1 MNEINFA
8 GIKGKIIES
17 SPHSNYLVVQLSNRI
32 SIVGTKSNMWNWIES
47 PEIESGFISFLVY
60 VGFNTNNIQQKYLN
74 LISSM
79 GGYCRDGED
88 KRKKKRV
95 QGKFRFEM
103 KIRGLN
109 PNNVLDLINQV

>member
-8 GIKGKIIES
+8 GLKGRIIES

-32 SIVGTKSNMWNWIES
+32 SITGTYSNQFNWSES
-47 PEIESGFISFLVY
+47 RESESGFISFLVY

-74 LISSM
+74 LIAEM

-103 KIRGLN
+103 KIRGLAVS
-109 PNNVLDLINQV
+109 NVLELMNI

>member
-32 SIVGTKSNMWNWIES
+32 SVCGTYSNQFNWSES
-47 PEIESGFISFLVY
+47 RESESGFISFLVY

-74 LISSM
+74 LIAEM
-79 GGYCRDGED
+79 GGSCRDGED

-95 QGKFRFEM
+95 QGKFRYEM
-103 KIRGLN
+103 KIRNLS
-109 PNNVLDLINQV
+109 PDNVLDLLNI